1 MSTLFNLSNVFSED
15 TSMLS
20 DIVSQYIPRTFL
32 SEAVSIL
39 REQDKVNIQSLTT
52 LYSAL
57 QEAESKAEENS
68 KFADY
73 FKEYQKTVEQ
83 YIMKMKQMA
92 SEFAI
97 NVETF
102 ADANKDI
109 LDVPDNANILAAP
122 TYTGVEYTKLLSADV
137 PDIEPYKA
145 FKKEFAFIGQLLQ
158 DLGSDVKEE
167 TKAQVIATVCNN
179 LAKDINDGWL
189 DKVVEK
195 IADCDHCDK
204 DGFARTMYNKFVKT
218 PNKEMQVDVGLVKQ
232 SKLAIMNYT
241 SYIQV
246 IDKATNDFCDGM
258 QKVCDEI
265 GSMFYRN
272 KDHKLPIKTDVD
284 GVEDR
289 TYRLGDYSM
298 NQVNI
303 FISTK
308 ISQTNEIC
316 NLYLI
321 ALSIK
326 MDCIIKY
333 LQQCKDIINTACAG
347 IDNTPNNEIDP
358 GDPDDDNDG
367 TPEDSDDV
375 GVEPDET
382 DDIEPEEPD
391 GIEPDDKDMAD
402 PDDTVV
408 QDDSETELEQECYL
422 FEANVFSKERYINY
436 YALQEAFITEADD
449 NAAQAKRKSLGA
461 IVDNIIAQISNL
473 VKKFVDSFTTKHAAE
488 ISYVERNRDRI
499 QKAVIPKQWTI
510 NKLSIDPLLQFQ
522 VADFNEADSGLLG
535 DKTKYIQTK
544 YPNIVAPVEGDNAS
558 AKDMI
563 LAKLLNNKQDKTY
576 QDSDRK
582 EGLDYI
588 TKSYKVALNNIQ
600 NAEKKLKG
608 AQNKAKV
615 IINKV
620 SESSSIMDEAATMRM
635 YFSEDSSETTDA
647 DKAANGKANPETAQE
662 ASKQEAVRNYFTIN
676 SSVVTAVMN
685 ILEMGFNKHFK
696 FLHEL
701 AKLNGAQPLQKK
713 EDNENNTGNNQNKEQ
728 QGNNA

>member
-1 MSTLFNLSNVFSED
+1 MSELFNLSHIFSES
-15 TSMLS
+15 TMVS
-20 DIVSQYIPRTFL
+20 DFINQYTQRTFL

-39 REQDKVNIQSLTT
+39 REQDKANFESLNT

-57 QEAESKAEENS
+57 QEAESKAAENS

-73 FKEYQKTVEQ
+73 FREYKKIVEQ
-83 YIMKMKQMA
+83 YIFKARELA
-92 SEFAI
+92 SQFAI

-102 ADANKDI
+102 ADANKDV
-109 LDVPDNANILAAP
+109 LDVQDNANILANPA
-122 TYTGVEYTKLLSADV
+122 YTGVEYANLLNTEV

-189 DKVVEK
+189 EKVIEK
-195 IADCDHCDK
+195 IADCDDCDK
-204 DGFARTMYNKFVKT
+204 DGFARTMYNKFVKN
-218 PNKEMQVDVGLVKQ
+218 PSKEMQVDVGLVKQ

-241 SYIQV
+241 SYISV
-246 IDKATNDFCDGM
+246 IEKATNDFCDGM

-347 IDNTPNNEIDP
+347 IDNTPNNEVDP

-375 GVEPDET
+375 GIEPDEP

-408 QDDSETELEQECYL
+408 QDNSETELEQECYL

-449 NAAQAKRKSLGA
+449 NAAQTKKKSLGA

-544 YPNIVAPVEGDNAS
+544 YPNIIAPVEGDNAS

-563 LAKLLNNKQDKTY
+563 LAKLLDKQEKTY
-576 QDSDRK
+576 QDGDRK

-588 TKSYKVALNNIQ
+588 TKNYKVALSNIQ

-635 YFSEDSSETTDA
+635 YFLEDDKTDTTDA
-647 DKAANGKANPETAQE
+647 DRDANDKANPGTAQE

-713 EDNENNTGNNQNKEQ
+713 EDNENNTGNNQNNEQ

>member
-1 MSTLFNLSNVFSED
+1 MSELFNLSHVFSES
-15 TSMLS
+15 TMVS
-20 DIVSQYIPRTFL
+20 DLITQYTQRTFL

-39 REQDKVNIQSLTT
+39 REQDKANFESLNA

-57 QEAESKAEENS
+57 QEAESKAAENS

-73 FKEYQKTVEQ
+73 FREYKKIVEQ
-83 YIMKMKQMA
+83 YIFKARELA
-92 SEFAI
+92 SQFAI

-122 TYTGVEYTKLLSADV
+122 TYTGVEYTNLLSTDV

-347 IDNTPNNEIDP
+347 IDNTPNNEVDP

-367 TPEDSDDV
+367 TPENSDDV
-375 GVEPDET
+375 GVEPDEP
-382 DDIEPEEPD
+382 DD
-391 GIEPDDKDMAD
+391 IEPDDKDMAD

-408 QDDSETELEQECYL
+408 QDNSDSEIEQECYL
-422 FEANVFSKERYINY
+422 FEANIFGKERYINY
-436 YALQEAFITEADD
+436 YALQEAYLTEDGEGD
-449 NAAQAKRKSLGA
+449 AAQTAAKKKSLSA
-461 IVDNIIAQISNL
+461 IVQNLIAQVGQLVQKFISN
-473 VKKFVDSFTTKHAAE
+473 FTSKYSAQIAYIE
-488 ISYVERNRDRI
+488 KNKDRI
-499 QKAVIPKQWTI
+499 QKAVIPQGWTI
-510 NKLSIDPLLQFQ
+510 QRIDVKPLLNIQIP
-522 VADFNEADSGLLG
+522 DFNEADISLLA
-535 DKTKYIQTK
+535 DKEKYLQAK
-544 YPNIVAPVEGDNAS
+544 YGAILGPAEGENAS
-558 AKDMI
+558 VKDRIMAKVYSKNEEKYTD
-563 LAKLLNNKQDKTY
+563 ADRNDGLNYVTNTYKTAM
-576 QDSDRK
+576 
-582 EGLDYI
+582 
-588 TKSYKVALNNIQ
+588 TNIQ
-600 NAEKKLKG
+600 NAKKKVDAAG
-608 AQNKAKV
+608 NKAKS
-615 IINKV
+615 IINKMGIG
-620 SESSSIMDEAATMRM
+620 ESSGVLDEEATMRM
-635 YFSEDSSETTDA
+635 YFSEDGTDTTDE
-647 DKAANGKANPETAQE
+647 DKQKNAAKNPETAKE
-662 ASKQEAVRNYFTIN
+662 ASTQEAVRAYFTIN
-676 SSVVTAVMN
+676 SSVITALMN
-685 ILEMGFNKHFK
+685 IYDQAMNKHIA
-696 FLHEL
+696 FLSKL
-701 AKLNGAQPLQKK
+701 AQLNGAQPMKQN
-713 EDNENNTGNNQNKEQ
+713 DDNQNKEQ

>member
-1 MSTLFNLSNVFSED
+1 MSELFNLSHVFSES
-15 TSMLS
+15 TMVS
-20 DIVSQYIPRTFL
+20 DLLTKYTRRTFL

-39 REQDKVNIQSLTT
+39 RDHDKSVYESLNT

-57 QEAESKAEENS
+57 QEAESKAGENS

-73 FKEYQKTVEQ
+73 FREYKKIVEQ
-83 YIMKMKQMA
+83 YIFKAREMA

-109 LDVPDNANILAAP
+109 LDIPDNANILAAP
-122 TYTGVEYTKLLSADV
+122 SYTGVEYTNLLNQEV
-137 PDIEPYKA
+137 PNIDPYKA
-145 FKKEFAFIGQLLQ
+145 FKKEFAFIGKLLQ
-158 DLGSDVKEE
+158 DLGPDVKEE

-179 LAKDINDGWL
+179 LSKDINDGWL

-195 IADCDHCDK
+195 ISDCDDCDK
-204 DGFARTMYNKFVKT
+204 DGFARTMYNRFVKT

-241 SYIQV
+241 SYVTV
-246 IDKATNDFCDGM
+246 IEKATNDFCDGM
-258 QKVCDEI
+258 NKVADEI
-265 GSMFYRN
+265 GAMFYRN

-326 MDCIIKY
+326 MDCIIKF
-333 LQQCKDIINTACAG
+333 LQQCKDIIDTACAG
-347 IDNTPNNEIDP
+347 IDATPNNKVDP

-367 TPEDSDDV
+367 TPED
-375 GVEPDET
+375 T
-382 DDIEPEEPD
+382 
-391 GIEPDDKDMAD
+391 
-402 PDDTVV
+402 DDTVTDDDSVEDPDGVEFDDKSGSEDNDSVV
-408 QDDSETELEQECYL
+408 QDNDAPEESEIEQECYL

-436 YALQEAFITEADD
+436 YSLLESYMTEADGD
-449 NAAQAKRKSLGA
+449 AQDAAKKKSLGA
-461 IVDNIIAQISNL
+461 IVDNLIAQVSNL
-473 VKKFVDSFTTKHAAE
+473 VKRFVESFTTKHGPE
-488 ISYVERNRDRI
+488 IAYIEKNKDRI
-499 QKAVIPKQWTI
+499 QKAVIPSKWTI
-510 NKLSIDPLLQFQ
+510 QKIDVAPLLQLQ
-522 VADFNEADSGLLG
+522 IADFNEADAGLLG
-535 DKTKYIQTK
+535 DRTKYIQEK
-544 YPNIVAPVEGDNAS
+544 YKNVVGNVEGENPS
-558 AKDMI
+558 PKDMI
-563 LAKLLNNKQDKTY
+563 MAKVYSDKEESYT
-576 QDSDRK
+576 DGDRK
-582 EGLDYI
+582 AGLDYI
-588 TKSYKVALNNIQ
+588 TKSYKVALNNMQ
-600 NAEKKLKG
+600 AAEKKLK
-608 AQNKAKV
+608 AASNKAKT

-620 SESSSIMDEAATMRM
+620 QESSIMDEEATMAM
-635 YFSEDSSETTDA
+635 YFSEDATETSQE
-647 DKAANGKANPETAQE
+647 DKDSNDQKNPGTAQE
-662 ASKQEAVRNYFTIN
+662 ASKQEAVKNYFTIN
-676 SSVVTAVMN
+676 SSVIAAVMS
-685 ILEMGFNKHFK
+685 ILEQAFTKNFK

-701 AKLNGAQPLQKK
+701 AKLNGAQPYQSK
-713 EDNENNTGNNQNKEQ
+713 DNNDNQNKEQ

>member
-1 MSTLFNLSNVFSED
+1 MSELFNLSHVFSED
-15 TSMLS
+15 TMIS
-20 DIVSQYIPRTFL
+20 DLLTKYTRKTFL

-39 REQDKVNIQSLTT
+39 RDHDKSVYESLNT

-57 QEAESKAEENS
+57 QEAESKAGENS

-73 FKEYQKTVEQ
+73 FREYKKIVEQ
-83 YIMKMKQMA
+83 YILKAREMA

-122 TYTGVEYTKLLSADV
+122 SYTGVEYTNLLSQDV
-137 PDIEPYKA
+137 PNIEPYKA

-158 DLGSDVKEE
+158 DLGPDVKEE

-179 LAKDINDGWL
+179 LSKDINDGWL

-195 IADCDHCDK
+195 ISDCDECDK
-204 DGFARTMYNKFVKT
+204 DGFARTMYNRFVKT

-241 SYIQV
+241 SYVAV
-246 IDKATNDFCDGM
+246 IEKATNDFCDGM
-258 QKVCDEI
+258 QKIADDI
-265 GSMFYRN
+265 GAMFYRN

-298 NQVNI
+298 NQVNM

-308 ISQTNEIC
+308 ISQTNELC

-326 MDCIIKY
+326 MDCIIKF

-347 IDNTPNNEIDP
+347 VDTTPNNEVDP

-367 TPEDSDDV
+367 TPEDTDDDV
-375 GVEPDET
+375 T
-382 DDIEPEEPD
+382 DDTTQDVEDSEDENPD
-391 GIEPDDKDMAD
+391 GIEPDDKGAEDSND
-402 PDDTVV
+402 SVV
-408 QDDSETELEQECYL
+408 QDSDAPEESEIEQECYL

-436 YALQEAFITEADD
+436 YSLLEAYVNEADGD
-449 NAAQAKRKSLGA
+449 AQAAAKKKSLGA
-461 IVDNIIAQISNL
+461 IVDNLIAQVTNL
-473 VKKFVDSFTTKHAAE
+473 VKRFVESFTTKHGPE
-488 ISYVERNRDRI
+488 IAYIERNRDRI
-499 QKAVIPKQWTI
+499 QKAVIPSKWTMQ
-510 NKLSIDPLLQFQ
+510 KIDVGPLLQLQ
-522 VADFNEADSGLLG
+522 IADFNEADAGLLG
-535 DKTKYIQTK
+535 DRTKYIQEK
-544 YPNIVAPVEGDNAS
+544 YKNVVGTVEGENPS
-558 AKDMI
+558 PKDMI
-563 LAKLLNNKQDKTY
+563 MAKVYSDKEESYT
-576 QDSDRK
+576 DGDRK
-582 EGLDYI
+582 AGLDYI
-588 TKSYKVALNNIQ
+588 TKSYKVALTNMQ
-600 NAEKKLKG
+600 NAEKKLK
-608 AQNKAKV
+608 AASNKAKV

-620 SESSSIMDEAATMRM
+620 QESSIMDEEATMAM
-635 YFSEDSSETTDA
+635 YFTEDSNETSEE
-647 DKAANGKANPETAQE
+647 DKNNNDQKNPGTAQE
-662 ASKQEAVRNYFTIN
+662 ASKQEAVKNYFTIN
-676 SSVVTAVMN
+676 SAVIAAVMS
-685 ILEMGFNKHFK
+685 ILEQAFAKNFK

-701 AKLNGAQPLQKK
+701 AKLNGAQPYQAK
-713 EDNENNTGNNQNKEQ
+713 EDNDNQNKEQ

>member
-1 MSTLFNLSNVFSED
+1 MSELFNLSHVFSES
-15 TSMLS
+15 TMVS
-20 DIVSQYIPRTFL
+20 DLITQYTRRTFL

-39 REQDKVNIQSLTT
+39 REQDKANFESLTT

-57 QEAESKAEENS
+57 QEAESKAAENS

-73 FKEYQKTVEQ
+73 FREYKKIVEQ
-83 YIMKMKQMA
+83 YIFKARELVSQ
-92 SEFAI
+92 FAI

-122 TYTGVEYTKLLSADV
+122 TYTGVEYTNLLSADV

-347 IDNTPNNEIDP
+347 IDNTPNNEVDP

-375 GVEPDET
+375 GVEPDEP
-382 DDIEPEEPD
+382 DD
-391 GIEPDDKDMAD
+391 IEPDDKDMAD

-408 QDDSETELEQECYL
+408 QDNSDSEIEQECYL
-422 FEANVFSKERYINY
+422 FEANIFGKERYINY
-436 YALQEAFITEADD
+436 YALQEAYLAEDGEGD
-449 NAAQAKRKSLGA
+449 AAQTAAKKKSLSA
-461 IVDNIIAQISNL
+461 IVQNLIAQVGQLVQKFISN
-473 VKKFVDSFTTKHAAE
+473 FTSKYSAQITYIEK
-488 ISYVERNRDRI
+488 NKDRI
-499 QKAVIPKQWTI
+499 QKAVIPQGWTI
-510 NKLSIDPLLQFQ
+510 QRIDIKPLLNVQ
-522 VADFNEADSGLLG
+522 VPDFNEADISLLA
-535 DKTKYIQTK
+535 DKEKYLQAK
-544 YPNIVAPVEGDNAS
+544 YGAILGPVEGENTSVKDRIM
-558 AKDMI
+558 AKVYSKNEEKYAD
-563 LAKLLNNKQDKTY
+563 ADRNDGLNYVTNTYKTAM
-576 QDSDRK
+576 
-582 EGLDYI
+582 
-588 TKSYKVALNNIQ
+588 TNIQ
-600 NAEKKLKG
+600 NAKKKVDAAG
-608 AQNKAKV
+608 NKAKS
-615 IINKV
+615 IINKMGIG
-620 SESSSIMDEAATMRM
+620 ESSGVLDEEATMRM
-635 YFSEDSSETTDA
+635 YFSEDGTDTTDE
-647 DKAANGKANPETAQE
+647 DKQKNAAKNPETAKE
-662 ASKQEAVRNYFTIN
+662 ASTQEAVRAYFTIN
-676 SSVVTAVMN
+676 SSVITALMN
-685 ILEMGFNKHFK
+685 IYDQAMNKHIA
-696 FLHEL
+696 FLSKL
-701 AKLNGAQPLQKK
+701 AQLNGAQPMKQS
-713 EDNENNTGNNQNKEQ
+713 DDNQNKEQ

>member
-1 MSTLFNLSNVFSED
+1 MSELFNLSHVFSED
-15 TSMLS
+15 TMIS
-20 DIVSQYIPRTFL
+20 DLLTKYTRKTFL

-39 REQDKVNIQSLTT
+39 RDHDKSVYESLNT

-57 QEAESKAEENS
+57 QEAESKAGENS

-73 FKEYQKTVEQ
+73 FREYKKIVEQ
-83 YIMKMKQMA
+83 YIFKAREMA

-122 TYTGVEYTKLLSADV
+122 SYTGVEYTNLLSQDV
-137 PDIEPYKA
+137 PNIEPYKA

-158 DLGSDVKEE
+158 DLGPDVKEE

-179 LAKDINDGWL
+179 LSKDINDGWL

-195 IADCDHCDK
+195 ISDCDECDK
-204 DGFARTMYNKFVKT
+204 DGFARTMYNRFVKT

-241 SYIQV
+241 SYVAV
-246 IDKATNDFCDGM
+246 IEKATNDFCDGM
-258 QKVCDEI
+258 QKIADDI
-265 GSMFYRN
+265 GAMFYRN

-298 NQVNI
+298 NQVNM

-308 ISQTNEIC
+308 ISQTNELC

-326 MDCIIKY
+326 MDCIIKF

-347 IDNTPNNEIDP
+347 VDTTPNNEVDP

-367 TPEDSDDV
+367 TPEDTDDDV
-375 GVEPDET
+375 T
-382 DDIEPEEPD
+382 DDTTQDVEDSEDENPD
-391 GIEPDDKDMAD
+391 GIEPDDKGAEDSND
-402 PDDTVV
+402 SVV
-408 QDDSETELEQECYL
+408 QDSDAPEESEIEQECYL

-436 YALQEAFITEADD
+436 YSLLEAYVNEADGD
-449 NAAQAKRKSLGA
+449 AQAAAKKKSLGA
-461 IVDNIIAQISNL
+461 IVDNLIAQVTNL
-473 VKKFVDSFTTKHAAE
+473 VKRFVESFTTKHGPE
-488 ISYVERNRDRI
+488 IAYIEKNRDRI
-499 QKAVIPKQWTI
+499 QKAVIPSKWTMQ
-510 NKLSIDPLLQFQ
+510 KIDVAPLLQLQ
-522 VADFNEADSGLLG
+522 IADFNEADAGLLG
-535 DKTKYIQTK
+535 DRTKYIQEK
-544 YPNIVAPVEGDNAS
+544 YKNIVDNVEGENPS
-558 AKDMI
+558 PKDMI
-563 LAKLLNNKQDKTY
+563 MAKVYSGKEESYTDG
-576 QDSDRK
+576 DRK
-582 EGLDYI
+582 AGLDYI
-588 TKSYKVALNNIQ
+588 TKSYKVALTNMQ
-600 NAEKKLKG
+600 NAEKKLK
-608 AQNKAKV
+608 AASNKAKV

-620 SESSSIMDEAATMRM
+620 QESSIMDEEATMAM
-635 YFSEDSSETTDA
+635 YFTEDSNETSEE
-647 DKAANGKANPETAQE
+647 DKNNNDQKNPGTAQE
-662 ASKQEAVRNYFTIN
+662 ASKQEAVKNYFTIN
-676 SSVVTAVMN
+676 SAVIAAVMS
-685 ILEMGFNKHFK
+685 ILEQAFAKHFK

-701 AKLNGAQPLQKK
+701 AKLNGAQPYQAK
-713 EDNENNTGNNQNKEQ
+713 EGNDNQNKEQ